1 MSSGSQ
7 VKMKSV
13 FNLLLLSQLLQASF
27 LVGAFQIAPT
37 PAALSKCTRAT
48 TSSVYSSSEKGN
60 EQSPS
65 SASAAAKD
73 GPAPVPAVTV
83 ERVLQDNYPEFH
95 SLLSKNENIFS
106 QLENDF
112 GDNGYTIFAPNSQAF
127 ENLSPKQRQQL
138 EDPRNLE
145 TAQKMGLYHV
155 VSDEAIS
162 LTQLNREDW
171 TVPKTPE
178 GLPALKFGALRSMG
192 GEVPVGRFKKKMD
205 GGFFRSLV
213 KKEKTVRDKDGKAVT
228 EIVVGPE
235 GTILRSVKVGNALI
249 HEVDGLVS
257 PMLLWRYCD
266 QLRMPGF

>member
-1 MSSGSQ
+1 
-7 VKMKSV
+7 MKSAFKLV
-13 FNLLLLSQLLQASF
+13 LLLQAS
-27 LVGAFQIAPT
+27 LLARAFQAAP
-37 PAALSKCTRAT
+37 ASFARFTRV
-48 TSSVYSSSEKGN
+48 TSAIYSSSETGN
-60 EQSPS
+60 DKTPS
-65 SASAAAKD
+65 SSSAKD
-73 GPAPVPAVTV
+73 PPKPVAAVTV

-95 SLLSKNENIFS
+95 SLLSKNEKIFS

-112 GDNGYTIFAPNSQAF
+112 GENGYTIFAPNSEAF
-127 ENLSPKQRQQL
+127 KNLSQKQRQQL

-145 TAQKMGLYHV
+145 TAQKMGLYHIV
-155 VSDEAIS
+155 QGEAIS

-171 TVPKTPE
+171 TVPKTLE
-178 GLPALKFGALRSMG
+178 GLPALKIGALLTMG
-192 GEVPVGRFKKKMD
+192 GEVPVGRFKKKTD

-257 PMLLWRYCD
+257 PILLWRYCD